1 MKKLLVCVLA
11 TIMTV
16 AFIVPTF
23 GMSAFQDVY
32 PSSNLTGG
40 HIEPYE
46 CFHDII
52 PEFFEIIKEEYKCA
66 SPRTHLLITTKR
78 CTRCYQI
85 DHEIISTEHS
95 FVPIDSH
102 DSILKCTA
110 CGYIKYLP
118 DTYTAV
124 EEVWDRNDGTEEV
137 ELTSAFIPPYPPG
150 GYGDLFDD
158 TDDYIGATYADV
170 PGAVPPLFKSWGRAE
185 IDNDIVGLIPIP

>member
-11 TIMTV
+11 IIMTV
-16 AFIVPTF
+16 AFIVPAF

-32 PSSNLTGG
+32 PSSNLTQG

-46 CFHDII
+46 CEHAVL
-52 PEFFEIIKEEYKCA
+52 IIKQVYTCPTRE
-66 SPRTHLLITTKR
+66 THALITTRR
-78 CTRCYQI
+78 CIKCYQETI
-85 DHEIISTEHS
+85 EMTVLEHS
-95 FVPIDSH
+95 FVPLDSH
-102 DSILKCTA
+102 ESILKCTA

-124 EEVWDRNDGTEEV
+124 EEIWDRNDGTEEV

-170 PGAVPPLFKSWGRAE
+170 PGAVPPLFKPWWKTE
-185 IDNDIVGLIPIP
+185 IDNNIVGLIPIP